1 MKQNNKIFAYK
12 YFLTNISLLQYT
24 NIFQY
29 TLTITVK
36 TVKGG
41 PLWKHLGHHAPTL
54 PIQANS
60 QCYPGLPVLLH
71 PRDPLQ
77 GRYVQAPGGM
87 EYNLH
92 MQKILCHQLPSQVPR
107 PTLLSSQLGNQTTPN
122 LA

>member
-71 PRDPLQ
+71 PRDSLE
-77 GRYVQAPGGM
+77 GRYIQTQGGM
-87 EYNLH
+87 EYNLR
-92 MQKILCHQLPSQVPR
+92 MQKLP
-107 PTLLSSQLGNQTTPN
+107 N
-122 LA
+122 